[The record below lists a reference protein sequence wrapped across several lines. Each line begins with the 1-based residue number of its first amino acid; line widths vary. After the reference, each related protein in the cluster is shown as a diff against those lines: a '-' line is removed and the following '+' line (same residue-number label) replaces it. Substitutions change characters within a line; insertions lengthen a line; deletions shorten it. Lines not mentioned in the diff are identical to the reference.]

1 MKTITWAAFA
11 AAAALCVV
19 AASAQEAAQEP
30 GQLEEI
36 VVTASKRAQT
46 LLDVPIAVSVTSAE
60 TIAATHINDILDL
73 QSIVPSLR
81 VSQLQTSTQTNFI
94 IRGFGNGANNPGI
107 ESSVGVFVDGVY
119 RSRSASQIGDLV
131 DVERIEVLRGPQST
145 LFGQNASAGVV
156 SVITRKPSFT
166 TTGSLEATLGNYS
179 AQQLRGRISAPISDR
194 LAFSLSGNWNKRDGY
209 FKNLA
214 NGHDI
219 NDRNRWDARGQLLFN
234 ASENLSFRLIADTG
248 RIDEVCCGVVNLKNG
263 PTGALIGLVG
273 GQIYTGDPF
282 DRRAYFN
289 KDPKNVVDNDGVS
302 LHIDWKRG
310 NWALTS
316 ITADRN
322 QKATFDYDTDFT
334 SADLVPTNLN
344 EQRLETLTQELRLA
358 FDNNGPVTG
367 LLGGYYFN
375 EKVRYDNTIAWGSG
389 FRPYATGLVASI
401 IGVPPSVYNPLSV
414 LEAGIGAPA
423 GTFFR
428 AGTGSTVNTRQDSKS
443 TTLFGTIDWKAS
455 DRLTVT
461 TGLAYTKNDKTV
473 SIAQSNTDVFSSLNL
488 VNIGFAQLFGAF
500 TGGLPPTPANLAANP
515 VAAGLAD
522 ARSVTPCPPG
532 APPGSCNSAL
542 GLYPLQFLYPVVP
555 FSNAPSNDSKTTY
568 TVRVAYEFS
577 DRLKGYAG
585 VSTGFKATSWN
596 LSRDTRPF
604 APATGDRSPLGGFA
618 NPYYGRYGTRFA
630 GPEESTVY
638 EIGLKGHWPTASVDI
653 AIFDQEIK
661 AFQSNIFTGTGFSL
675 ANAGKQSAKGIE
687 IDALYAASSRWE
699 FTCAGTFL
707 DPKYDSFAGASG
719 VSGPTDLSG
728 TRPPGIATTSFVLG
742 ASYKWTL
749 GHYSGFARADYD
761 YQGEVPVV
769 ENVPASV
776 ASRKVSTVNASAS
789 VSRDGWDVLV
799 WVRNLTD
806 DNYLISA
813 FPSVA
818 QSGSYSGYPNQP
830 RTLGLTARKS
840 F

>member
-1 MKTITWAAFA
+1 MKIISRVAFA
-11 AAAALCVV
+11 AAAAFCVV
-19 AASAQEAAQEP
+19 AASAQQAAQEP
-30 GQLEEI
+30 AQLEEI
-36 VVTASKRAQT
+36 IVTAAKRSQT

-166 TTGSLEATLGNYS
+166 TTGMLEASLGNYS
-179 AQQLRGRISAPISDR
+179 AQQLRARISGPISDR
-194 LAFSLSGNWNKRDGY
+194 VAYSLSGNWNKRDGY
-209 FKNLA
+209 FKNLT

-234 ASENLSFRLIADTG
+234 ASDNLSFRLIADTG
-248 RIDEVCCGVVNLKNG
+248 RIDEVCCGVVNLLNG
-263 PTGALIGLVG
+263 PTGALIGAVG
-273 GQIYTGDPF
+273 GQIYTGNPF
-282 DRRAYFN
+282 DRRAYYN
-289 KDPKNVVDNDGVS
+289 KDPGNVVDNDGVS
-302 LHIDWKRG
+302 LHIDWKNG
-310 NWALTS
+310 PWALTS
-316 ITADRN
+316 ITANRN

-334 SADLVPTNLN
+334 SADLVPTNRN
-344 EQRLETLTQELRLA
+344 EQRLETFTQELRLA

-389 FRPYATGLVASI
+389 FRPYATGLIAAQTGS
-401 IGVPPSVYNPLSV
+401 LTV
-414 LEAGIGAPA
+414 LNNLETALGIPA
-423 GTFFR
+423 GTFFA

-443 TTLFGTIDWKAS
+443 FTLFGTTDWKIT
-455 DRLTVT
+455 DRLTLT
-461 TGLAYTKNDKTV
+461 AGLAYTKNDKTV
-473 SIAQSNTDVFSSLNL
+473 SVAQTNTDVFSSLNL
-488 VNIGFAQLFGAF
+488 VNIGFAGAF
-500 TGGLPPTPANLAANP
+500 AALTGGLPPTPANLAANQ
-515 VAAGLAD
+515 VAAATAD
-522 ARSVTPCPPG
+522 FLSVTPCSATNPPPG
-532 APPGSCNSAL
+532 CNSAL
-542 GLYPLQFLYPVVP
+542 ALYPLQFLYPVVP
-555 FSNAPSNDSKTTY
+555 FSNASSNDGKTTY

-585 VSTGFKATSWN
+585 VSTGFKASSWN

-604 APATGDRSPLGGFA
+604 APATSDRSPLGGHA

-653 AIFDQEIK
+653 ALFDQEIK
-661 AFQSNIFTGTGFSL
+661 DFQSNIFTGTGFSL

-687 IDALYAASSRWE
+687 IDALCAATSHWD
-699 FTCAGTFL
+699 FTFAGTFM
-707 DPKYDSFAGASG
+707 DPKYDSFVGASG
-719 VSGPTDLSG
+719 VNGPTDLSG
-728 TRPPGIATTSFVLG
+728 TRPPGIATTSFVVG

-749 GHYSGFARADYD
+749 GHYNGFARADYD

-776 ASRKVSTVNASAS
+776 ASRKVSTVNASAG